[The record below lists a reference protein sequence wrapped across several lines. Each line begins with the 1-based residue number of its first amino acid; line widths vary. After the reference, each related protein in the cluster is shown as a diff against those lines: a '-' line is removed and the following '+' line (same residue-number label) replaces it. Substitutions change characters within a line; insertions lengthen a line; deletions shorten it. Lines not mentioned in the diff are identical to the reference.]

1 MMKTYSTFSCCYLP
15 PIEFFYYLV
24 QENNAIIDVN
34 ENFVKQT
41 FRNRCSILSPNG
53 KLDLIIP
60 LLKKGK
66 QTKIKAI
73 KIAYYENWQKTH
85 WKSIEAAYR
94 SSPYFEYYED
104 DFKPLFLNEKPTY
117 LIDFNLKLITKIIE
131 LIGIPV
137 ELVISEKY
145 IDKEETKAD
154 YRFISPKN
162 KSNLTFEEYIQVFSS
177 NTGFYENLSILDLLF
192 NEGPNSKNYLVS
204 SVEDH

>member
-15 PIEFFYYLV
+15 PIEYFYYLTLD
-24 QENNAIIDVN
+24 NHAIIDVN

-41 FRNRCSILSPNG
+41 YRNRCSILSPNG
-53 KLDLIIP
+53 KLDLVIP

-66 QTKIKAI
+66 QTKIKNI
-73 KIAYYENWQKTH
+73 KIAYYENWQKVH

-104 DFKPLFLNEKPTY
+104 EFKPLFLDERPEL
-117 LIDFNLKLITKIIE
+117 LIDFNLKLIHKIIE

-145 IDKEETKAD
+145 IDKDENDAD
-154 YRFISPKN
+154 YRFISPK
-162 KSNLTFEEYIQVFSS
+162 KKPNLTFEEYIQVFSDK
-177 NTGFYENLSILDLLF
+177 TGFNTNLSILDLLF
-192 NEGPNSKNYLVS
+192 NEGPNTKNYLVAC
-204 SVEDH
+204 VEVH

>member
-1 MMKTYSTFSCCYLP
+1 MKTYSTFSCCYLP
-15 PIEFFYYLV
+15 PIEFFYCLV
-24 QENNAIIDVN
+24 QETHAIIDVN

-41 FRNRCSILSPNG
+41 YRNRCSILSPNG
-53 KLDLIIP
+53 KLDLVIP

-73 KIAYYENWQKTH
+73 KIAYYENWQKAH

-104 DFKPLFLNEKPTY
+104 DLKPLFIDEKPIY
-117 LIDFNLKLITKIIE
+117 LIDFNLTLLNKIIE

-137 ELVISEKY
+137 ALVISEKY
-145 IDKEETKAD
+145 IDKDETIAD
-154 YRFISPKN
+154 YRIISPK
-162 KSNLTFEEYIQVFSS
+162 KKTNLTFEEYIQVFSS
-177 NTGFYENLSILDLLF
+177 KTGFFENLSILDLLF

-204 SVEDH
+204 SVEEH